1 MPENYEYAY
10 GAGKGGGL
18 AGHMHGQI
26 GSPLEQCPYTL
37 EANGGG
43 AQKGGEKMGPFGQ
56 YMETPNQM
64 MGVARDSM
72 QGAPQ
77 GGFGSVGS
85 GGGISTPMDTSD
97 SAMPGVRGSDGF
109 GNASGGGA
117 KITGP
122 WSGPW
127 GEMVG

>member
-1 MPENYEYAY
+1 MPEKYEYAY

-26 GSPLEQCPYTL
+26 GSPLEQSPYTI

-43 AQKGGEKMGPFGQ
+43 SQKGGEPAGPFGQ

-64 MGVARDSM
+64 MGVGRDSM

-85 GGGISTPMDTSD
+85 GGGISTPMDTST
-97 SAMPGVRGSDGF
+97 AMPGVRGSDGY
-109 GNASGGGA
+109 GPTSGGGA
-117 KITGP
+117 KIAGP